1 MASNFRYSPYSMRHK
16 AIFYTIGERTSIS
29 GVTIPARVEAFTLHY
44 AQVKITLNQRFYAT
58 GQSLKGTVIIAVRH
72 NPNIEETMQVKLP
85 DGFYS
90 IYDISRD
97 YDDYISYDLITLKK
111 VDKVGNAKT

>member
-1 MASNFRYSPYSMRHK
+1 MASSFRYSPYQMRHK
-16 AIFYTIGERTSIS
+16 ADFYVIGERSSMS
-29 GVTIPARVEAFTLHY
+29 GVTIPNRVKAFTLHY
-44 AQVKITLNQRFYAT
+44 VQIKITLNQRFYST
-58 GQSLKGTVIIAVRH
+58 GQSLKGTVIIAIRH
-72 NPNIEETMQVKLP
+72 NAKVTETMQVKLS

-111 VDKVGNAKT
+111 INKVGNAKA